1 MARDPLAVLPDLE
14 AALDGSGPPLVL
26 PATADAPWLMVADP
40 GEARGLALIARTS
53 GSTGEPKAVALPAS
67 ALRASAEATAAHLG
81 GPGAWLLALPVHHI
95 AGAQVLLR
103 SLHAGTR
110 PFVSSP
116 GPFTPEG
123 FSADVAAMQA
133 ALEPGARRYT
143 ALVPTQIARLL
154 DDPEAL
160 ARAAWFD
167 AILVG
172 GAALHPSLYDRA
184 TEAGLHLVRTYGMTE
199 TCGGVVYDRAP
210 LPGVDLTIDP
220 QGRIVIAA
228 PMVASGYAEIETDG
242 TTARLSSLQPFE
254 EAPGLGRRFRTSD
267 LGTLQDGLL
276 SVHGRADDVLI
287 SGGENVSPAL
297 VEAALLRAL
306 PGLRQA
312 IVTGVDDPE
321 WGTRIVALLQPE
333 PAPTSVP
340 GAPVESSADAAAAGR
355 VPDPGTEAGTP
366 AAASGPGDAK
376 AVWKAGAGIDLARLR
391 SLLSGR
397 LPAAAL
403 PRQAF
408 LVESLPERG
417 IGKPDRTAA
426 KALAERLASRE
437 SQLPGPGG
445 PDG

>member
-1 MARDPLAVLPDLE
+1 MARDPLAVLPALE

-26 PATADAPWLMVADP
+26 PATADSPWLTVTDP

-53 GSTGEPKAVALPAS
+53 GSTGEPKAVALPAA

-116 GPFTPEG
+116 GPFTAEG

-133 ALEPGARRYT
+133 ALEPGGRRYT

-172 GAALHPSLYDRA
+172 GAALHPSLHDRA

-199 TCGGVVYDRAP
+199 TCGGVVYDRMP
-210 LPGVDLTIDP
+210 LPGVDLDIDP

-228 PMVASGYAEIETDG
+228 PMVASGYADIEADG
-242 TTARLSSLQPFE
+242 TAARLRSLRPFE
-254 EAPGLGRRFRTSD
+254 EVPGLGRRFRTSD
-267 LGTLQDGLL
+267 LGSLQDGML

-333 PAPTSVP
+333 QGPEPAPASAPDAP
-340 GAPVESSADAAAAGR
+340 GGASADAAAADR
-355 VPDPGTEAGTP
+355 VPDPGTGGGTP
-366 AAASGPGDAK
+366 AAAWWAGGD
-376 AVWKAGAGIDLARLR
+376 VDLARLR

-417 IGKPDRTAA
+417 IGKPDRAAA
-426 KALAERLASRE
+426 KTLAGRLASRE
-437 SQLPGPGG
+437 FRFSGPGG